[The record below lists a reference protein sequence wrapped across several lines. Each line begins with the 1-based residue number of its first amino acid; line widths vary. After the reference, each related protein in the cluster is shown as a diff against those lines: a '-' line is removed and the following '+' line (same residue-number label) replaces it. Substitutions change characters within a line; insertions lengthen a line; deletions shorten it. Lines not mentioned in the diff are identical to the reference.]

1 MKWQANR
8 ADWLTVN
15 IDWLSVIRSDNKS
28 LSLDGSNIR
37 NNNTLHH
44 ITSHQRHQT
53 NRKDVDKLSL
63 L

>member
-28 LSLDGSNIR
+28 PSLEVTFGITTHYN
-37 NNNTLHH
+37 
-44 ITSHQRHQT
+44 TSHQRHQT